1 MRPDPRLPNTQDHC
15 RATYRL
21 RVRARDAEAE
31 VVAAHAETEAV
42 RAEMRALRAE
52 IRAERAALI
61 AFIESPEWHRDLLT
75 LARARVRAELVA
87 LSTQR
92 KSCAACGSF
101 GRGLYED
108 LLRAEIDTINTEHR
122 LPPDHALAPIN
133 WPVRM
138 GSHTRRGRALREDW
152 LSPPQARKRTARKD
166 AW

>member
-1 MRPDPRLPNTQDHC
+1 MRPNPHVTYAQQRCALTQ
-15 RATYRL
+15 RL
-21 RVRARDAEAE
+21 RHRARDAEAKTR
-31 VVAAHAETEAV
+31 AAHAETDSV
-42 RAEMRALRAE
+42 RAEMRALRAD
-52 IRAERAALI
+52 IRAERAALS

-108 LLRAEIDTINTEHR
+108 LLRAEIDAINAEHR
-122 LPPDHALAPIN
+122 LAPDHALAPID

-138 GSHTRRGRALREDW
+138 GSHTRQGRALREDW
-152 LSPPQARKRTARKD
+152 LSPPPAHRRTPRRTD
-166 AW
+166 W